1 MQERLAA
8 TRARL
13 LDAALGVVADGGY
26 GGCSM
31 AAVARAA
38 GVGIGT
44 LYRYFPNKGELF
56 AEVFRLACAREVA
69 AAVAAAEESARAGG
83 SHVDG
88 VLAAVRMFAGRAVL
102 SGTLAYALIIEPV
115 DALVDAERLNFRES
129 YRDLLAVQIQ
139 AAIVAGEIPAQDA
152 TLTAAG
158 IIGAIGEALV
168 LPLAKRDTDP
178 HVLTSM
184 TDFTRRCL
192 GGTNVQHS

>member
-38 GVGIGT
+38 
-44 LYRYFPNKGELF
+44 
-56 AEVFRLACAREVA
+56 EVFRLACAREVA
-69 AAVAAAEESARAGG
+69 AAVAAAEENARAGG

-115 DALVDAERLNFRES
+115 DALVDAERLIFRES